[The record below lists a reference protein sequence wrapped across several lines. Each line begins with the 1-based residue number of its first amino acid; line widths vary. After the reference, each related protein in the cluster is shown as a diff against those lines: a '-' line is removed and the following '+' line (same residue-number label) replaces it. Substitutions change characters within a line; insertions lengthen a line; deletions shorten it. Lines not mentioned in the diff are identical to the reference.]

1 MIKGKTQSG
10 FEFELEEDVLN
21 DYELLEALREI
32 DKGDEGAIVD
42 VMNIILS
49 KDQLKALKEHLRNE
63 KGRVGAIEMITE
75 FAEIMK
81 ASKEGKNS

>member
-49 KDQLKALKEHLRNE
+49 KDQLRALKEHLRNE
-63 KGRVGAIEMITE
+63 KGRVGAIEMISE
-75 FAEIMK
+75 FSEIMK
-81 ASKEGKNS
+81 ASREGKNS